1 MKNKMNKHLK
11 NLAQQ
16 IVEAE
21 KELQLGNNVK
31 ENEDK
36 IESIMC
42 SLPIEDII
50 KLDMYISEK
59 KLLTK

>member
-1 MKNKMNKHLK
+1 MNKNLK

-31 ENEDK
+31 ANEDK
-36 IESIMC
+36 IENIIC
-42 SLPIEDII
+42 SLSIEDII